1 MTHHNIINA
10 NNVIINYGKEQQD
23 GLATEDT
30 LQARQYLQSRGGVT
44 DGNQVLSAVE
54 DQGYYNTLGVDHD
67 DEVMFIGRKVNTRA
81 KQSRKGNTS
90 MPNRVDYPTF
100 KGGSKFRP
108 NLTTG
113 RQNVHMHKVPNPSFN

>member
-81 KQSRKGNTS
+81 K
-90 MPNRVDYPTF
+90 
-100 KGGSKFRP
+100 
-108 NLTTG
+108 
-113 RQNVHMHKVPNPSFN
+113 